1 MIRGWLGAGILVL
14 FLVLGFVVSA
24 VISNAQLPSCA
35 LLEEAVEKTLAGD
48 FEKATELGMAAKSQW
63 EKTWDGTAV
72 VADHSPMEDVD
83 ALFAEMEIYA
93 KTGEEPH
100 FAACC
105 KELAQRLQAVADAH
119 KFSWWNVL

>member
-1 MIRGWLGAGILVL
+1 MMRGWFGAGILAL
-14 FLVLGFVVSA
+14 FLVLGFVVSGL
-24 VISNAQLPSCA
+24 ISHSHMPTCA
-35 LLEEAVEKTLAGD
+35 LLEDAAEKTLAGD
-48 FEKATELGMAAKSQW
+48 FDSATELGMAAKDRWKNSW
-63 EKTWDGTAV
+63 NGTAV
-72 VADHSPMEDVD
+72 IADHSPMDDVD